1 MLVAVSDYKAKR
13 KKLFLCPWQQQFPWV
28 GRDESIPYDLTAISV
43 KANRA
48 GSILK
53 APIITAH
60 NTHTDDASDEAA
72 AAAASQAKQ
81 LDDTTS

>member
-1 MLVAVSDYKAKR
+1 M
-13 KKLFLCPWQQQFPWV
+13 

-72 AAAASQAKQ
+72 VAAAAAPSQTKQ